1 TPPRRLLALSSPA
14 PAAFS
19 LASPLP
25 ARSDDPITL
34 QGAGATFPA
43 PLYQRW
49 FQEYTKLHPEVRIN
63 YQPVGSGAGIK
74 QFTEGLVNFG
84 ASDAAMT
91 DEQIAQVKAGVVLLP
106 MTAGAV
112 VLAYNLPGVKDLKL
126 PRQAYVD
133 IFLGKVTKWNDPK
146 IAQAN
151 PGATLPDSTITVVT
165 RSDGSGTT
173 FAFTNHLAAVSEA
186 WKSGP
191 GTGTSIQF

>member
-49 FQEYTKLHPEVRIN
+49 FQEYTKEHPEVRVN

-74 QFTEGLVNFG
+74 QFTDGLVNFG

-91 DEQIAQVKAGVVLLP
+91 DEQISQVKDGAVLLP
-106 MTAGAV
+106 MTAGSI
-112 VLAYNLPGVKDLKL
+112 VLTYNLPGVTDEIRLS
-126 PRQAYVD
+126 REAYSG
-133 IFLGKVTKWNDPK
+133 IFLGKVTSWNDPA
-146 IAQAN
+146 IAKTN
-151 PGATLPDSTITVVT
+151 PSVKLPDTKITVVS

-173 FAFTNHLAAVSEA
+173 FVFSNHLSA
-186 WKSGP
+186 
-191 GTGTSIQF
+191 I